1 MLSIINQ
8 NSISIPPTR
17 KLLTISKLGS
27 VDLPPAPHSQF
38 KAPTTPS
45 FSSLILKQEILPK
58 LRNITIELT
67 YVEEYRDMVDL
78 NTEHIAVL
86 SRIISKLEQLYLA

>member
-1 MLSIINQ
+1 M
-8 NSISIPPTR
+8 
-17 KLLTISKLGS
+17 
-27 VDLPPAPHSQF
+27 
-38 KAPTTPS
+38 
-45 FSSLILKQEILPK
+45 SSLILKQKIIAI

-86 SRIISKLEQLYLA
+86 SRIIGKLEQLY